1 MSGRSQAEQCGR
13 RDDKFRSH
21 YIVPHFLWAYAPE
34 RRNLDHKSAV
44 KNQHH
49 QACRIRG
56 APRSIGPKVLG
67 QLPKVLGP
75 GVQFPP
81 FKQKPLIAG
90 LRITQAAPRPF
101 VIWSNPFFIKGAPEV
116 RVSPPEEMIRLI
128 DAHPPLGS
136 RASKRS
142 ATSSLVS
149 RAS

>member
-1 MSGRSQAEQCGR
+1 MMSFVRIIS
-13 RDDKFRSH
+13 FPIS
-21 YIVPHFLWAYAPE
+21 LWAYAPE

-67 QLPKVLGP
+67 QLTKVLGP

-90 LRITQAAPRPF
+90 LRMAEAARRPF
-101 VIWSNPFFIKGAPEV
+101 VIWSNPFLSKA
-116 RVSPPEEMIRLI
+116 RQKCVSAAEGMV
-128 DAHPPLGS
+128 G
-136 RASKRS
+136 
-142 ATSSLVS
+142 
-149 RAS
+149 